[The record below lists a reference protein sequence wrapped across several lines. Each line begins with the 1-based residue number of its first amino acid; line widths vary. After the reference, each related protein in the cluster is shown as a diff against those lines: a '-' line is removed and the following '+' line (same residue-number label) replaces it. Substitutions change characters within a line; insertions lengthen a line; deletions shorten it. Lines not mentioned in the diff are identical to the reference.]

1 MVESGIVKFWLRD
14 QLPETQICPLNL
26 GSKERQL
33 RNSDLSLTYMI
44 VGTGYAIAASIFL
57 MEGAMG
63 HFRKKK
69 QDSRFVGKEDQDIV
83 KAQKLGH
90 TQPPPYDTLFNVE
103 KRQKKRINGRDYW
116 VVESKA
122 GELNLVPMR
131 TPSALLFHYTNY

>member
-14 QLPETQICPLNL
+14 RLPETQICPLNL

-57 MEGAMG
+57 MEGAVG
-63 HFRKKK
+63 YFKKKK
-69 QDSRFVGKEDQDIV
+69 QLSKFDGKEDQGII
-83 KAQKLGH
+83 KEQKFGYNH
-90 TQPPPYDTLFNVE
+90 PPPYDTLFNVE